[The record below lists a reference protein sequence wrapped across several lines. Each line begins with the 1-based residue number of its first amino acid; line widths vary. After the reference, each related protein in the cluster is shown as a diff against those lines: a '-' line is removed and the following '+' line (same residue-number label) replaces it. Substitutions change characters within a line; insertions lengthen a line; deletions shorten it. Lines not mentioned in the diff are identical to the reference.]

1 MSVTV
6 RALTAPPSSVV
17 TTMSNPQ
24 VAEFSCALGWHQ
36 LGTTSDGGN
45 ELEGQDEL
53 RIGTRVAV
61 SDALQD
67 LVARLA
73 ERLHGEAEAVITL
86 AQEQLQGELHER
98 NQTLE

>member
-1 MSVTV
+1 M
-6 RALTAPPSSVV
+6 
-17 TTMSNPQ
+17 
-24 VAEFSCALGWHQ
+24 
-36 LGTTSDGGN
+36 
-45 ELEGQDEL
+45 L

-73 ERLHGEAEAVITL
+73 KRLHGEAEAVTTL

-98 NQTLE
+98 NQALE